1 MELVLKLKAVLE
13 LLLLMLPVELINGIT
28 LVLFIAKLLLL
39 LLILVVVLV
48 LVEIK

>member
-13 LLLLMLPVELINGIT
+13 QLQLILLVELINGIT
-28 LVLFIAKLLLL
+28 LVLFIVKLLLL
-39 LLILVVVLV
+39 LLVLVVVLV